1 MLHPRSKGVQLIEK
15 ERKREKKREIT
26 IRALIEK
33 VESQEAISGGR
44 RRRRRLV
51 NTLGLLDH
59 TC

>member
-44 RRRRRLV
+44 RRRRLV